1 MIPQKV
7 IKKHASRKNIG
18 ILKSQVRSYNLIFV
32 GSLNNCKVYIFTK
45 LNVGIVCCCS
55 VTKSSPTF
63 LWPHEVQ
70 HTRLPWAS
78 LSLGICS
85 NSYPLSWWRY
95 TTISS
100 FASPSSFCHQS
111 FSAAGSFPMS
121 QFFASGGQNIGAST
135 SASVLPKNIQDWF
148 PLGLTGLISLKSK
161 GLSRVSSNTI
171 QKHQFFYIQLSLWSN
186 SHIQTWLLKNH
197 SLD

>member
-7 IKKHASRKNIG
+7 IKKHASRKNRR

-55 VTKSSPTF
+55 VTKSSPNF

-78 LSLGICS
+78 LSLRVCS
-85 NSYPLSWWRY
+85 NSYPLSWWCY

-100 FASPSSFCHQS
+100 FASPFSFCHQS
-111 FSAAGSFPMS
+111 FSASRSFPMS
-121 QFFASGGQNIGAST
+121 QLFSSGGQNIGAST
-135 SASVLPKNIQDWF
+135 SASVLPMNIQSWF
-148 PLGLTGLISLKSK
+148 PLGLTGLTILLSKTLKS
-161 GLSRVSSNTI
+161 LFQHHSS
-171 QKHQFFYIQLSLWSN
+171 KA
-186 SHIQTWLLKNH
+186 
-197 SLD
+197 